1 MSNGRAQ
8 CATKKIY
15 LNSVAAFFHSAI
27 STTTT
32 PVPQP
37 KVRSVS
43 AFLEIT
49 DQLFDHLERA
59 LRHRHDPM
67 RAIRVMAAGERVL
80 AEYTAQGFHRLE
92 PLRVDLALTVHAAF
106 GMSRRFFIKK
116 ALTCSK
122 QEFAK
127 YQQSV
132 REFGWTYSGEAAEDY
147 DAVIAHLDYGKAL
160 FADIIERHHRSCG
173 AQG

>member
-1 MSNGRAQ
+1 MRDQ
-8 CATKKIY
+8 KDLPEFCC
-15 LNSVAAFFHSAI
+15 SVLPFSHLDYYDTSPPAES
-27 STTTT
+27 S
-32 PVPQP
+32 Q
-37 KVRSVS
+37 RS

-106 GMSRRFFIKK
+106 RMSRRFFIKK